1 MNQIIHCDESICGN
15 LKLALEKEWLE
26 TNGLGSYASSTIIH
40 VNTRRYHGLLVAS
53 PDAISPRV
61 VFLSKLEEQVLIGG
75 DSYSLSCNIYPDAIH
90 PTGFMYMKEF
100 RLDPF
105 PTFVYTLDDVTIE
118 KKLFFVY
125 GKNTLLTIYSIVSGA
140 SEVMLKIRPL
150 VACRSYHG
158 LGAETPDMQ
167 KTYTVRERSVIY
179 QAFQDTVPIYFSHD
193 GVMIEGTSLWYY
205 DFDYG
210 KEKER
215 GFEARE
221 DLFNPFEISYI
232 LTSKKAVFLACSLD
246 ETPIE
251 NMYELEYKERQRRA
265 LHVSE
270 YEKNL
275 DPAIEKD
282 ALDSAYKQLLCA
294 APHFI
299 VTKNNGPDGIMA
311 GYPWFEERLRDSL
324 IALPGL
330 TLVTGRFDVARNI
343 LKRYIGYL
351 NKGELPSYFSEETSL
366 PVYNSF
372 ESALW
377 FFYAVYKYMRYT
389 NDLFFVADELY
400 DAMKQCVQY
409 FFTNASQHVFVD
421 TDSLLSSVNEHAQG
435 AWGPDMAQQ
444 YHVRSR
450 VGKLVEINALWY
462 MAMRVLEYIAHAC
475 KEERDFFR
483 YHDLALRIKESFVE
497 SFWNA
502 DAKCLFDCVHNG
514 QGQVPLRPHQLL
526 AVSLPFSLLEADKER
541 AVLEAVE
548 RDLLTMV
555 GVRSLSVND
564 ETYNG
569 LYTGDWYSRDAAYH
583 QGCVWPWFIG
593 FYIDAYAK
601 INRDSQ
607 TCTDA
612 CRMLLKALFHH
623 TMYDG
628 AVGFVSE
635 LFDGNFPH
643 VSRGAIA
650 YAPAVAEVIRVYH
663 EQILSRK
670 FSFSQSV

>member
-1 MNQIIHCDESICGN
+1 MDQIIHFDESICGN

-26 TNGLGSYASSTIIH
+26 TNGLGSYASSTLIH

-53 PDAISPRV
+53 PDEISRRV
-61 VFLSKLEEQVLIGG
+61 VFLSKFEEQVLIGG
-75 DSYSLSCNIYPDAIH
+75 DAYSLSCNIYPDAIH
-90 PTGFMYMKEF
+90 PTGFMYLREF

-105 PTFVYTLDDVTIE
+105 PTFVYQLDDVTIE

-125 GKNTLLTIYSIVSGA
+125 GKNTILTIYSIVSGA

-150 VACRSYHG
+150 VAFRSYHE
-158 LGAETPDMQ
+158 LGAETPAMQ
-167 KTYTVRERSVIY
+167 KTYTVRDRSVVY
-179 QAFQDTVPIYFSHD
+179 QAFQDMVPLYFSHD
-193 GVMIEGTSLWYY
+193 GVMIEGTALWYY
-205 DFDYG
+205 GFNYS

-215 GFEARE
+215 GFEAGE

-232 LTSKKAVFLACSLD
+232 LTSKKAVFLASSLD
-246 ETPIE
+246 EQPIE
-251 NMYELEYKERQRRA
+251 NIYELEYQERQRRVRSMSA
-265 LHVSE
+265 YV
-270 YEKNL
+270 KNL
-275 DPAIEKD
+275 DPVLEKET
-282 ALDSAYKQLLCA
+282 LPSAYQYLLQA

-299 VTKNNGPDGIMA
+299 VSKNKVPDAIMA
-311 GYPWFEERLRDSL
+311 GYPWFEERVRDSL

-330 TLVTGRFDVARNI
+330 TLSTGRFDVARNV
-343 LKRYIGYL
+343 LKRYIGFL

-400 DAMKQCVQY
+400 DGMKQCVQY
-409 FFTNASQHVFVD
+409 FFTNASQHVYVD
-421 TDSLLSSVNEHAQG
+421 TDSLLTSVNEHVQG
-435 AWGPDMAQQ
+435 AWKADMAAQ
-444 YHVRSR
+444 YQVRSR
-450 VGKLVEINALWY
+450 LGKLVEINALWY
-462 MAMRVLEYIAHAC
+462 MAMKVLEYIAHAC

-497 SFWNA
+497 TFWNA
-502 DAKCLFDCVHNG
+502 DEKCLFDSVNDGHT
-514 QGQVPLRPHQLL
+514 QAALRPYQLL
-526 AVSLPFSLLEADKER
+526 AVSLPFALLDIEKER
-541 AVLEAVE
+541 CVLEAVE

-555 GVRSLSVND
+555 GMRSLSVND

-569 LYTGDWYSRDAAYH
+569 IYSGDWYSRDAAYH
-583 QGCVWPWFIG
+583 QGCVWPWFLG

-601 INRDSQ
+601 VNHDSQ

-612 CRMLLKALFHH
+612 CRILLKALFHH
-623 TMYDG
+623 TMHDG

-635 LFDGNFPH
+635 LFDGTFPH
-643 VSRGAIA
+643 ISRGAIA
-650 YAPAVAEVIRVYH
+650 YAPSVAEVIRVYH
-663 EQILSRK
+663 EYILSRK
-670 FSFSQSV
+670 LSFSESL